1 MKVDDSVRVRVSNAN
16 TDDFVRGLV
25 TLLAENDVTGVSWS
39 LPDRLATRPDLM
51 DGIMSELLAELE
63 ERTDRARSALER
75 DRVG

>member
-1 MKVDDSVRVRVSNAN
+1 MRVRVSNAN

-25 TLLAENDVTGVSWS
+25 TLLAENDVAGVSWS

-63 ERTDRARSALER
+63 ERTERNER
-75 DRVG
+75 DRAGRDALAQMV